1 MSTMFH
7 LFFSLI
13 VFIDILLLV
22 VYLVGLIDYYMGF
35 EQCYFFPFFFLPSA
49 RVGHTTDMPRTKPSI
64 HYCEHV
70 AGRHIVTYARLDL
83 GAADPSDDSA
93 TSLVINE
100 KQLYRILCTRIYYC
114 RALTHTLVHNYTH
127 TLLILYTR
135 MYTVQQAA
143 SVTILLLSR
152 AMTPGI
158 HPDNH
163 RWRFNDRDDYTWY
176 IILYVYVPGMRE
188 PKFGYNLVIIPYTC
202 TGHCICRQIDNS
214 LQQ

>member
-1 MSTMFH
+1 MF
-7 LFFSLI
+7 FF
-13 VFIDILLLV
+13 FI
-22 VYLVGLIDYYMGF
+22 
-35 EQCYFFPFFFLPSA
+35 FFLPSA
-49 RVGHTTDMPRTKPSI
+49 RVGHTTDMPRTKLSI

-114 RALTHTLVHNYTH
+114 RALTHTRAQLHAHAITFTDIIHACV
-127 TLLILYTR
+127 
-135 MYTVQQAA
+135 YTVQQAA

-163 RWRFNDRDDYTWY
+163 
-176 IILYVYVPGMRE
+176 
-188 PKFGYNLVIIPYTC
+188 
-202 TGHCICRQIDNS
+202 
-214 LQQ
+214 